1 MLHRISSLNSARLV
15 SRLFATSSAPPK
27 HTPLYDWHVKH
38 GGALTDFS
46 GWMLPQQYKGM
57 GSLESSIHTR
67 KQGCF
72 SVFDVSHMLQL
83 TVKGPKSNEFFEAC
97 TVVDCKELGNGSVK
111 LSLITNNNGGI
122 IDDCMVARKS
132 ENEFRLV
139 VNAGCADKDLKHLQ
153 AMAMKPEFKGGVD
166 VIPIYDRALVAAQG
180 PAAAA
185 AVEKLSGQSLS
196 KVPFMHMVQG
206 RIAGADVIMTRCGY
220 TGEDGFE
227 ISIPQSSASA
237 VADALLQCSG
247 AAPAGLTARDILRL
261 ESGLCLYGSDID
273 MDTSPVKAALMW
285 TISKRRRQT
294 GGFPGS
300 DIIMKEFAAKPS
312 RIRSGLVFDGKR
324 PARHGAKVLDASG
337 AEVGV
342 VTSGSFSPNLNKCA
356 PSSLL
361 LCFFYCLCVVFA
373 ARPSLIRTRFQM
385 RGHGIHEQQPQI

>member
-1 MLHRISSLNSARLV
+1 MLQRISCSQPARLA
-15 SRLFATSSAPPK
+15 SRLFATSTAAPK

-57 GSLESSIHTR
+57 SSLESSIHTR

-83 TVKGPKSNEFFEAC
+83 TVKGAKSNEFFEAA
-97 TVVDCKELGNGSVK
+97 TVVDCKELGAGSVK
-111 LSLITNNNGGI
+111 LSLLTNSNGGI
-122 IDDCMVARKS
+122 IDDCMVARK
-132 ENEFRLV
+132 NDHEFRLV

-153 AMAMKPEFKGGVD
+153 SLAATPQFKGSVD

-185 AVEKLSGQSLS
+185 AVEKLSGQSL
-196 KVPFMHMVQG
+196 KNIPFMHMIQG
-206 RIAGADVIMTRCGY
+206 KIAGADVIMTRCGY

-227 ISIPQSSASA
+227 ISIPQASA
-237 VADALLQCSG
+237 GHVADALLQCSG

-261 ESGLCLYGSDID
+261 ESGLCLYGNDID
-273 MDTSPVKAALMW
+273 METTPVQAALMW
-285 TISKRRRQT
+285 TISKRRRQS

-300 DIIMKEFAAKPS
+300 EIIMKEFAAKPA
-312 RIRSGLVFDGKR
+312 RIRSGLMFDGKR

-337 AEVGV
+337 AEVGI
-342 VTSGSFSPNLNKCA
+342 VTSGSFSPNLNKCV
-356 PSSLL
+356 LL
-361 LCFFYCLCVVFA
+361 FARNSCACCPCFTSPLLPDA
-373 ARPSLIRTRFQM
+373 LRWPT
-385 RGHGIHEQQPQI
+385 